1 MSLLDIFAA
10 FYCLALRF
18 ANKNELLLHYCC
30 SALCEDGTTC
40 AKVAGGGE
48 NIVNNSQSRMLSR

>member
-18 ANKNELLLHYCC
+18 ANKNELLLHV
-30 SALCEDGTTC
+30 
-40 AKVAGGGE
+40 VAVHFVKMELHVPRWLGE
-48 NIVNNSQSRMLSR
+48 GKI